1 VGGGGECVMDDN
13 LQKLLD
19 EGFTKE
25 QAEKILVAAMEITLI
40 HLEKELLNRGL
51 TEDYIAQSIR
61 TMRIEELV
69 KIAVYFSEDGV

>member
-1 VGGGGECVMDDN
+1 MDDN

-25 QAEKILVAAMEITLI
+25 QAEKILVATMEITLI

-61 TMRIEELV
+61 TMRIEELG
-69 KIAVYFSEDGV
+69 KIADCFYEKNAQ

>member
-1 VGGGGECVMDDN
+1 MDDN

-25 QAEKILVAAMEITLI
+25 QSEKILVATMEITLI
-40 HLEKELLNRGL
+40 HLGKELLNRGL

-61 TMRIEELV
+61 TMRIEELG
-69 KIAVYFSEDGV
+69 KIADCFYEKNAQ

>member
-1 VGGGGECVMDDN
+1 MDDN

-25 QAEKILVAAMEITLI
+25 QAEKILLATIEITLI

-51 TEDYIAQSIR
+51 TKDYIAQCIR
-61 TMRIEELV
+61 TVRIEELG
-69 KIAVYFSEDGV
+69 KIVDYFSEDGV

>member
-1 VGGGGECVMDDN
+1 MDAD

-25 QAEKILVAAMEITLI
+25 QSEKILVATMEITLI

-61 TMRIEELV
+61 TMRIEELG
-69 KIAVYFSEDGV
+69 KIADCFYEKNAQ

>member
-1 VGGGGECVMDDN
+1 MDDN

-19 EGFTKE
+19 KGFTKE
-25 QAEKILVAAMEITLI
+25 QSEKILVATMEITLI

-61 TMRIEELV
+61 TMRIEELG
-69 KIAVYFSEDGV
+69 KIADCFYEKNAQ

>member
-1 VGGGGECVMDDN
+1 MDDN

-25 QAEKILVAAMEITLI
+25 QSEKILVATMEITLI

-61 TMRIEELV
+61 TMRIEELG
-69 KIAVYFSEDGV
+69 KIADCFYEKNAQ

>member
-1 VGGGGECVMDDN
+1 MDDN

-25 QAEKILVAAMEITLI
+25 QAEKILLATIEITLI

-51 TEDYIAQSIR
+51 TKDYIAQSIR
-61 TMRIEELV
+61 IIRIEELG
-69 KIAVYFSEDGV
+69 KIVDYFSEDGV

>member
-1 VGGGGECVMDDN
+1 MDDN

-25 QAEKILVAAMEITLI
+25 QAEKILLATIEITLI

-51 TEDYIAQSIR
+51 TKDYIAQCIR
-61 TMRIEELV
+61 TMRIEELG
-69 KIAVYFSEDGV
+69 KIVDYFSEDGV

>member
-1 VGGGGECVMDDN
+1 MDDN

-61 TMRIEELV
+61 IIRIEELG
-69 KIAVYFSEDGV
+69 KIVDYFYEKNAQ

>member
-1 VGGGGECVMDDN
+1 MDDN

-19 EGFTKE
+19 KGFTKE
-25 QAEKILVAAMEITLI
+25 QAEKILVATMEITLI

-61 TMRIEELV
+61 TMRIEGLG
-69 KIAVYFSEDGV
+69 KIAAYFYEDGV

>member
-1 VGGGGECVMDDN
+1 MDDN

-25 QAEKILVAAMEITLI
+25 QAEKILLATIEITLI

-61 TMRIEELV
+61 TMRIEELG
-69 KIAVYFSEDGV
+69 KIADCFYEKNAQ

>member
-1 VGGGGECVMDDN
+1 MEN
-13 LQKLLD
+13 QLD

-25 QAEKILVAAMEITLI
+25 QAEKILLATIEITLI

-61 TMRIEELV
+61 AMRIEELG
-69 KIAVYFSEDGV
+69 KIAAYFYEENAQ

>member
-1 VGGGGECVMDDN
+1 MGDN

-25 QAEKILVAAMEITLI
+25 QAEKILVATMEITLI

-61 TMRIEELV
+61 TMRIEELG
-69 KIAVYFSEDGV
+69 KIAVYFYEKNAQ